1 MIGKAYRGNNRVD
14 GENDVHHHDGCN
26 RLYKTNLA
34 KRFMLFRMLGLL
46 FGKRQH
52 ITKLIDALVDKIGA
66 AEQQHEIAHAEA
78 MSPETEVEREQ
89 RLGHMHEI
97 ACETQEDA
105 ARNQGAQKTELATDV
120 LFFSRK
126 PV

>member
-1 MIGKAYRGNNRVD
+1 MLVNEVGNRIDEHHHHHNGDHNGHNHDNEMVGKAYRGNNRVD

-26 RLYKTNLA
+26 RLHKTNLA

-52 ITKLIDALVDKIGA
+52 ITKLVDALVDKIGA

-78 MSPETEVEREQ
+78 MSPETEVE
-89 RLGHMHEI
+89 
-97 ACETQEDA
+97 
-105 ARNQGAQKTELATDV
+105 
-120 LFFSRK
+120 
-126 PV
+126 